1 MVVTYMSQKNPDEME
16 YIKTLQILHRL
27 DEKRME
33 AGLSNAKEVLEKLAQ
48 TGTWAFSAFIS

>member
-33 AGLSNAKEVLEKLAQ
+33 AGLSNAKEVLEKLAK

>member
-33 AGLSNAKEVLEKLAQ
+33 AGLSNAKEVLEKLAK
-48 TGTWAFSAFIS
+48 TGTWAFSAFKS